1 MSRRIALV
9 HERFTEAAG
18 SEQVVKE
25 LAMQWPSAGVHAP
38 IWQES
43 GVPAGLTAPIQAT
56 RLQSLYRL
64 LGNRSY
70 APLLP
75 LMPSTFRKMPLQD
88 VDAVIA
94 SHHAFATQSVFST
107 QAPVVAY
114 VHSPARWAWDPEMR
128 ATESGGPAGAAILSA
143 IAALAKKNELAAAP
157 HLRKIVANSSAV
169 AQRISQWWGQP
180 ASVVHPPVDT
190 SAYTP
195 DPHTA
200 KGDYFLVAGRMV
212 PYKRPDLA
220 VRAAKVAGV
229 RLIVAG
235 DGRMMSACQALAG
248 PDTTFAGYV
257 SQPEMQRLYRGAR
270 ALLMPG
276 HEDFGIVPVEVMAT
290 GTPVIALGVGGALDT
305 VIPDRTGQLVA
316 PGTDDQIVDGFAAA
330 MRTFDASQYDP
341 AVIRA
346 WAERFSPD
354 EFRRKMQNIID
365 EVC

>member
-25 LAMQWPSAGVHAP
+25 LSVQWPDAAVHAP
-38 IWQES
+38 IWKEA
-43 GVPAGLTAPIQAT
+43 GLPAGLTATVQAT
-56 RLQSLYRL
+56 WLQKLYRA
-64 LGNRSY
+64 LGERSY

-75 LMPSTFRKMPLQD
+75 LMPFAFRSMALGD

-128 ATESGGPAGAAILSA
+128 ATEGGGPVGAAILSA
-143 IAALAKKNELAAAP
+143 IAVLAKRNELAAAP
-157 HLRKIVANSSAV
+157 HLAKIVANSSAV
-169 AQRISQWWGQP
+169 AQRISQWWERP
-180 ASVVHPPVDT
+180 AVVVHPPVDT
-190 SAYTP
+190 TAYSP
-195 DPHTA
+195 DPYVA
-200 KGDYFLVAGRMV
+200 KDDYFLVAGRMV

-220 VRAAKVAGV
+220 VRAAKQAGV

-248 PDTTFAGYV
+248 PDTTFAGYT
-257 SQPEMQRLYRGAR
+257 SQEEMLRLYRGAR

-305 VIPDRTGQLVA
+305 VIPGSTGQHVA
-316 PGTDDQIVDGFAAA
+316 PGSDEQIVEGFACAL
-330 MRTFDASQYDP
+330 RTFDASQYDP
-341 AVIRA
+341 AAIRS
-346 WAERFSPD
+346 WAERFSPA
-354 EFRRKMQNIID
+354 EFRRKMNDIVD
-365 EVC
+365 SVC